1 MQFSLVAVPD
11 SPLSRVRGITKRF
24 SRSWALSQSSE
35 ETTLGFFALRTL
47 PSCLLF
53 RSLLSS
59 PSPTSFP
66 FIPPPHQTHCRS
78 PASVNFLPGGRNRSR
93 GPCFEGAHKRG
104 TTIKPSKIPLRQ
116 WSNYGSDPTFT
127 PIAHL
132 PNTAFSSVSA
142 RDPLIHP
149 AV

>member
-11 SPLSRVRGITKRF
+11 SSLSRVRGITKRF

-66 FIPPPHQTHCRS
+66 SSHIRTNPTVVHQRLSTSFLAAGTDPVVLVSRGRTNVARRSSHRKSRSVSGQITDPTPLSPPSHIFPT
-78 PASVNFLPGGRNRSR
+78 PLFLPFQ
-93 GPCFEGAHKRG
+93 P
-104 TTIKPSKIPLRQ
+104 
-116 WSNYGSDPTFT
+116 
-127 PIAHL
+127 
-132 PNTAFSSVSA
+132 V
-142 RDPLIHP
+142 IH
-149 AV
+149 

>member
-24 SRSWALSQSSE
+24 SRSWALSQSGE
-35 ETTLGFFALRTL
+35 ETTLGFFALRTP
-47 PSCLLF
+47 PSCLPF
-53 RSLLSS
+53 RFLLSS

-93 GPCFEGAHKRG
+93 RPCVEGAHKRG
-104 TTIKPSKIPLRQ
+104 TTIKPSTIPLRQ
-116 WSNYGSDPTFT
+116 WSNPDPTPLSPPSHIFPT
-127 PIAHL
+127 PPFL
-132 PNTAFSSVSA
+132 PFQPV
-142 RDPLIHP
+142 IH
-149 AV
+149 